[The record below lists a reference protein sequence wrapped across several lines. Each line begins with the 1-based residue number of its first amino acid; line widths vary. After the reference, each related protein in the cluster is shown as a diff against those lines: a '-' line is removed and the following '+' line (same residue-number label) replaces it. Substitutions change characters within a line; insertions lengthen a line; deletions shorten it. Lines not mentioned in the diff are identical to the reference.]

1 MKRNFSLILIFLA
14 YFFTMN
20 IVCCG
25 EDFFIDTNFT
35 ESKNKMELPGKKK
48 SKFNFFNKKEK
59 KKTQFNYATNQEEEI
74 PQGYYGT
81 LPNIEADFKYKQQH
95 SATSKELDFKK
106 IDEDEELN
114 EQNLKPAP
122 VDDALF
128 LDMVIKK
135 EKNSNYVND
144 LQRTKFA
151 LESLKKCI
159 EEQGNLQRFNGCVNV
174 LELYVQNF
182 KKKYS
187 DKSESL
193 KESYI
198 DILNTNHYAKILG
211 NLKYDANYYARFVP
225 TNEGQ
230 YSKDNI
236 LQEEEKLLNRINKT
250 LFLINNES

>member
-59 KKTQFNYATNQEEEI
+59 KKTQFNYVTNQEEEI

-135 EKNSNYVND
+135 EKNSN
-144 LQRTKFA
+144 K
-151 LESLKKCI
+151 
-159 EEQGNLQRFNGCVNV
+159 
-174 LELYVQNF
+174 
-182 KKKYS
+182 
-187 DKSESL
+187 
-193 KESYI
+193 
-198 DILNTNHYAKILG
+198 
-211 NLKYDANYYARFVP
+211 
-225 TNEGQ
+225 
-230 YSKDNI
+230 
-236 LQEEEKLLNRINKT
+236 RIK
-250 LFLINNES
+250 